1 MAIDS
6 GGLMVA
12 DKKICDI
19 FFNNVSTVL
28 LLSSVL
34 IYTKSYLKC
43 ITKCSLD
50 KTNNRNK
57 TMYAIAWKV
66 LN

>member
-34 IYTKSYLKC
+34 IYTKSYLEC

-57 TMYAIAWKV
+57 TMYAIAGKV